1 MKFNI
6 IINIINNTYMPPII
20 YKINN
25 PVMTN
30 MIAAF
35 DYDHTLVKPKD
46 GRQFP
51 KDVNDWMW
59 LYPNIPRKIK
69 RYYSKG
75 YTIVIF
81 TNQTKEWKCDQIKNV
96 METLDI
102 PIIVCIAMNKIEHK
116 PNTIMFDSIIDKN
129 DIDMDDSFFV
139 GDALGRKNDFSD
151 SDKMFAINIGIKY
164 KSPEHFFVRKNKQ
177 DIVYD
182 YNIDIPKHKEVVIM
196 VGYPGSGKSTL
207 VNRVFKENNYFVI
220 SGDVYK
226 TSSKMIKVAND
237 NIDNNMSI
245 VFDATNSNKKKR
257 AEYISFANKIKYPVR
272 IIHMNTSIEQS
283 YERNIMREE
292 NMIVPKIA
300 YSVYNK
306 YFEEPTSDE
315 APVIK
320 ID

>member
-1 MKFNI
+1 
-6 IINIINNTYMPPII
+6 MPPII

-25 PVMTN
+25 PIITN

-35 DYDHTLVKPKD
+35 DYDNTLVQPRD
-46 GRQFP
+46 GRMFP
-51 KDVNDWMW
+51 KNVDDWMW
-59 LYPNIPRKIK
+59 LYPNIPRKLK
-69 RYYSKG
+69 KYHNKG

-129 DIDMDDSFFV
+129 KINMDESFFI

-164 KSPEHFFVRKNKQ
+164 KSPEQFFIKKIKNT
-177 DIVYD
+177 ID

-207 VNRVFKENNYFVI
+207 VNKVFRENNYLIV
-220 SGDVYK
+220 SGDIYK

-272 IIHMNTSIEQS
+272 IIHMNTSFKES
-283 YERNIMREE
+283 YERNLMRDES
-292 NMIVPKIA
+292 MVVPKIA

-306 YFEEPTSDE
+306 YFEEPTNEE
-315 APVIK
+315 APVI
-320 ID
+320 II